1 MNIITKKRCKTVV
14 LLFLVLSMLLAT
26 FLLYNYNKNIYAFT
40 PEKWNRYAWNDR
52 QLLIRDFIKQYE
64 LQEMT
69 KSEVILLLGEEP
81 DIYDGYAVPNR
92 AENRLVYDFGQ
103 VQHRIPLIPFKT
115 FRSFANITFII
126 TFDSQE
132 NVLSYRLMT
141 YRW

>member
-1 MNIITKKRCKTVV
+1 MNGIIKKRGKDIVRLFLIFSALLAV
-14 LLFLVLSMLLAT
+14 LL
-26 FLLYNYNKNIYAFT
+26 LYHYNKRMTAFT

-52 QLLIRDFIKQYE
+52 QLLIRDFIKQYD
-64 LQEMT
+64 LNEMT
-69 KSEVILLLGEEP
+69 RSEIILLLGEEP
-81 DIYDGYAVPNR
+81 EIYEGYAVPNR

-103 VQHRIPLIPFKT
+103 IQHRIPLIPFKT

-132 NVLSYRLMT
+132 RVLHYRLTT